1 MNLVQC
7 KQDGCQDFCTYLYLR
22 NVYILSGLNNK
33 LYLLFIQTNCT
44 SYVLVLKW
52 KKTTTTTTTTT
63 TAAAAVAA
71 AAAATTTTFPF
82 LFSL

>member
-1 MNLVQC
+1 M
-7 KQDGCQDFCTYLYLR
+7 
-22 NVYILSGLNNK
+22 YILSGLNNT

-52 KKTTTTTTTTT
+52 KKTTTTTA
-63 TAAAAVAA
+63 TAAAAA
-71 AAAATTTTFPF
+71 AAAATTTSPF